1 MKMPVFYLSHGG
13 GPWPW
18 MEGSTR
24 YDTALLRCLQ
34 ELPQQLPTTPT
45 AILMVSAHWESEN
58 STFLVQANPNPDMY
72 YDYYNFPE
80 HTYQVRYPAP
90 GNPDLAH
97 HVQKLILDAGGQAQL
112 DTERGFDHGAFV
124 PAFVMYPDATV
135 PMIQLSI
142 DASYDPALHV
152 QLGQALRS
160 LREQGVL
167 ILGSG
172 ASYHNLRLMG
182 TEGAAPSVAFDNWL
196 EQALVQTPD
205 YADRLHHIEQ
215 WSLAPAARIAHARED
230 HLVPLF
236 VVLGASDE
244 HDAVTRIL
252 SSRSPTGI
260 MNASYRFG

>member
-18 MEGSTR
+18 MEGSSR

-34 ELPQQLPTTPT
+34 DLPHQLPAPPK

-58 STFLVQANPNPDMY
+58 GTFLVQANPKPSMY
-72 YDYYNFPE
+72 YDYYNFPD
-80 HTYQVRYPAP
+80 HTYQVRYPAAGDP
-90 GNPDLAH
+90 ALAQQ
-97 HVQKLILDAGGQAQL
+97 VQALIIQNGGQAVL

-124 PAFVMYPDATV
+124 PAYVMYPEAAI
-135 PMIQLSI
+135 PMVQLSI

-152 QLGQALRS
+152 ALGHALRP

-167 ILGSG
+167 IVGSG

-182 TEGAAPSVAFDNWL
+182 PEGAEPSVAFDTWL
-196 EQALVQTPD
+196 EQALTHTLH
-205 YADRLHHIEQ
+205 YTERLQHIKQ
-215 WSLAPAARIAHARED
+215 WDLAPAARIAHARED

-236 VVLGASDE
+236 VALGASDE
-244 HDAVTRIL
+244 HDTVTRIL

>member
-18 MEGSTR
+18 MEGSSR

-34 ELPQQLPTTPT
+34 DLPQQLPTPPK

-58 STFLVQANPNPDMY
+58 GTFLVQANPKPSMY

-80 HTYQVRYPAP
+80 HTYQVRYPASGDP
-90 GNPDLAH
+90 ILAQQ
-97 HVQKLILDAGGQAQL
+97 VQALINQAGGQAHL

-124 PAFVMYPDATV
+124 PTYVMYPEANI

-142 DASYDPALHV
+142 DASYDPVLHLE
-152 QLGQALRS
+152 LGHVLRP

-182 TEGAAPSVAFDNWL
+182 PEGAEPSVAFDTWL
-196 EQALVQTPD
+196 EQALTQTSH
-205 YADRLHHIEQ
+205 YADRLQHIKQ
-215 WSLAPAARIAHARED
+215 WDSAPAARIAHARED

-236 VVLGASDE
+236 VALGASDE
-244 HDAVTRIL
+244 KDAVTRIL